1 MCFLPESIECHRLLS
16 RWLARV
22 YATNGVSQFDHQSIQ
37 SATAFNMGYQA
48 GNFLLRKHHGQSAA
62 LLRAERINHGQF
74 DVEYLLVKKENR

>member
-1 MCFLPESIECHRLLS
+1 MERDSIRCSVPEAA
-16 RWLARV
+16 LARNLPTMV
-22 YATNGVSQFDHQSIQ
+22 PDTFSVQSIQ
-37 SATAFNMGYQA
+37 SATAFNMGDQA